1 MAQTATI
8 PAHDTLVTG
17 LNLQA
22 GTLSEQIGDR
32 PTLIVFLRHFG

>member
-1 MAQTATI
+1 MVQTATV
-8 PAHDTLVTG
+8 PAHDTPVTG
-17 LNLQA
+17 FNLQP